1 METSWPAG
9 IVIADAPVRRV
20 HTRARRRSTQLVL
33 SRKPLDMLVS
43 ESSHEELFH
52 VVAELDTTVTAVR
65 AQPCTLRVP
74 MFGRISRQTPDA
86 AVIVGGQAEIHEIKE
101 AAEFARTD
109 VRAELLEVRDEI
121 ERRGRW
127 RYSVTLDTDL
137 RTQPLL
143 HNVGQLWR
151 CLGDEYSHRVEVLTR
166 ELLDEA
172 PLPIRRVIRT
182 VRTDASLSAHDMSWE
197 AMLSMICDGVIDYD
211 VTQPLTLDSLVWT
224 RFSGPP
230 RARIL
235 PFRRPLRDGE
245 APRVPISR
253 PFLGMTLRGA
263 P

>member
-1 METSWPAG
+1 MSSWPAG
-9 IVIADAPVRRV
+9 IAIADTPVRRV

-52 VVAELDTTVTAVR
+52 AIAELDTTVTMVR

-74 MFGRISRQTPDA
+74 MDGCISRQTPDA
-86 AVIVGGQAEIHEIKE
+86 AVFVGGRAEIHEIKE
-101 AAEFARTD
+101 AVEFARPH
-109 VRAELLEVRDEI
+109 VRAELLHVRDEI

-137 RTQPLL
+137 RAEPLL
-143 HNVGQLWR
+143 GNVLQLWR
-151 CLGDEYSHRVEVLTR
+151 CLGDEYEHRLEMLTR
-166 ELLDEA
+166 ELLDEGA
-172 PLPIRRVIRT
+172 LPIRQVIRT
-182 VRTDASLSAHDMSWE
+182 VRTDDGLSHRDVSWE

-230 RARIL
+230 RGRIL
-235 PFRRPLRDGE
+235 PFRRPLRESE
-245 APRVPISR
+245 APTPSAKR
-253 PFLGMTLRGA
+253 PFLGVTLRGA

>member
-1 METSWPAG
+1 MSSSWPAG
-9 IVIADAPVRRV
+9 ITISDTPVRRV

-52 VVAELDTTVTAVR
+52 VIAELDTTVSMVR

-74 MFGRISRQTPDA
+74 MFGRISRQTPDV
-86 AVIVGGQAEIHEIKE
+86 AVLAGGRAEIHEIKE
-101 AAEFARTD
+101 AVEFAKPQI
-109 VRAELLEVRDEI
+109 RAELLEVRDEI

-127 RYSVTLDTDL
+127 HYSVTLDTDL
-137 RTQPLL
+137 RAQPMLD
-143 HNVGQLWR
+143 NVRQLWR
-151 CLGDEYSHRVEVLTR
+151 CLGDEYEHRLEVLTR

-172 PLPIRRVIRT
+172 PLPILQVIRT
-182 VRTDASLSAHDMSWE
+182 VRADRELSHLDASWE

-230 RARIL
+230 RGRIL
-235 PFRRPLRDGE
+235 PFRRPLRE
-245 APRVPISR
+245 IQTVESAAMT

>member
-1 METSWPAG
+1 MSSWPAG
-9 IVIADAPVRRV
+9 ITIADNPVRRV
-20 HTRARRRSTQLVL
+20 HTRGRRRSTQLVL

-52 VVAELDTTVTAVR
+52 AIAELDTNVTIVR

-74 MFGRISRQTPDA
+74 MDGRISRQTPDV
-86 AVIVGGQAEIHEIKE
+86 AVLVGGRAEIHEIKE
-101 AAEFARTD
+101 AAEFAKPK

-127 RYSVTLDTDL
+127 HYSVTLDTDL
-137 RTQPLL
+137 RTEPMLG
-143 HNVGQLWR
+143 NVNQLWR
-151 CLGDEYSHRVEVLTR
+151 CLGDEYEHRFEMLTR

-172 PLPIRRVIRT
+172 PLPIRKVIRT
-182 VRTDASLSAHDMSWE
+182 IRTDEDLSHRDVSWE

-211 VTQPLTLDSLVWT
+211 VTQPLTLNSLVWT

-230 RARIL
+230 RGRIL
-235 PFRRPLRDGE
+235 PFRRPLRESE
-245 APRVPISR
+245 APRQSVAR
-253 PFLGMTLRGA
+253 PFLGITLRGA

>member
-1 METSWPAG
+1 MSSWPAG
-9 IVIADAPVRRV
+9 ITIADTPVRRV
-20 HTRARRRSTQLVL
+20 HTRSRRRSTQLVL

-52 VVAELDTTVTAVR
+52 IIAELDTTVTAVR

-86 AVIVGGQAEIHEIKE
+86 AVMVDGRAEIHEIKE
-101 AAEFARTD
+101 AVEFAKPN

-137 RTQPLL
+137 RAQPLF
-143 HNVGQLWR
+143 HNVTQLWR
-151 CLGDEYSHRVEVLTR
+151 CLGDEYGHRVEMLTR
-166 ELLDEA
+166 ELLDDG
-172 PLPIRRVIRT
+172 PLSIRRVIRT
-182 VRTDASLSAHDMSWE
+182 VRTDEALSPQDMSWE
-197 AMLSMICDGVIDYD
+197 AILSMICDGVIDYD
-211 VTQPLTLDSLVWT
+211 VTQPITINSLIWT
-224 RFSGPP
+224 SASGPP

-235 PFRRPLRDGE
+235 PFHRPLRENE
-245 APRVPISR
+245 APLAKPID
-253 PFLGMTLRGA
+253 PFLAVTLRGA